1 MKKVFLLTM
10 IIAMVA
16 SVNSFASSSK
26 YKINEVAIDQVFE
39 TGINVLSIEGSHD
52 LMDIN
57 NITSVKANQ
66 NAWIAVILDL
76 LIGGLAIHRVYLG
89 GTPVL
94 IIGYLLTFGGI
105 FGLVPFI
112 DLIVLIINNQDIS
125 KYIDNNAFF
134 MW

>member
-1 MKKVFLLTM
+1 MKKVFLLTLM
-10 IIAMVA
+10 MAFCA

-26 YKINEVAIDQVFE
+26 YKIDEVAIDEVFE
-39 TGINVLSIEGSHD
+39 TGINVLAIEGSSN
-52 LMDIN
+52 LMDMNSI
-57 NITSVKANQ
+57 SAGRADQ

>member
-10 IIAMVA
+10 LIAMFA

-26 YKINEVAIDQVFE
+26 YKIDEAAIDQVFE
-39 TGINVLSIEGSHD
+39 TGVNVLSLEGSSD

-57 NITSVKANQ
+57 NITSVKAGQ

-89 GTPVL
+89 GTPIL
-94 IIGYLLTFGGI
+94 ILGYLLTFGGI